1 MHKNSKA
8 DLKELEELK
17 KMLAENHIDISDMDD
32 VISVAWCSSCCSLK
46 NGG

>member
-1 MHKNSKA
+1 MKNNE
-8 DLKELEELK
+8 KELEELK
-17 KMLAENHIDISDMDD
+17 ELLEKNNIDISDMDD

>member
-1 MHKNSKA
+1 MNSTQNS
-8 DLKELEELK
+8 KELEELK
-17 KMLAENHIDISDMDD
+17 QMLENNRIDISDMDD

>member
-1 MHKNSKA
+1 MTNNE
-8 DLKELEELK
+8 KELLELK
-17 KMLAENHIDISDMDD
+17 QLLAKNNVDISDMDD